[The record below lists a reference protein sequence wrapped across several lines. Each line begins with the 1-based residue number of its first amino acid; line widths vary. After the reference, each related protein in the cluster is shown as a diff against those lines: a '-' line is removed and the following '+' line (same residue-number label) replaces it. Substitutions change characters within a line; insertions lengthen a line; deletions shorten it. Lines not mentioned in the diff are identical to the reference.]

1 MMTMNKVLSEYI
13 KNPNDLDG
21 SKKRARD
28 AAKALLPPK
37 AKKAKKDKKNK
48 KDKAKSSS
56 SGGSSSFNAPLQLS
70 SKLAKVLGVSTIYYI
85 SVC

>member
-1 MMTMNKVLSEYI
+1 MMTMNKVLSEHI

-37 AKKAKKDKKNK
+37 AKKKTGRKTEYRYFYGND
-48 KDKAKSSS
+48 
-56 SGGSSSFNAPLQLS
+56 
-70 SKLAKVLGVSTIYYI
+70 
-85 SVC
+85 